1 MKQPLIERIAN
12 GALYVLAGAGLW
24 LTLPIS
30 ADVVETPKRA
40 LLFLSALIF
49 TVLWIVQTIRDNEVK
64 ITVTP
69 FLLPGLGLLAATA
82 LSSFIITPNPQEGLV
97 AGGVLFG
104 SVAAILLFAPGLV
117 KPKVSSILTSLNLGG
132 LILAV
137 TALLQLFEI
146 GPAKFLNDNFQLALP
161 NTATFALTGSVH
173 ASLAVAVIL
182 GLANIGWL
190 ISSKE
195 ARQKSLGSF
204 FLAASAVAVAVN
216 LYILFVKAPGQLVLT
231 PLQPSWSVAIDML
244 KNPRTALLGAGPASY
259 GVAFAQFRPVDLNLT
274 TLWTARFES
283 AANSPLHYL
292 TTIGIIGLVA
302 WIGLMIATIRLSFAA
317 RKHSL
322 AFPLLGLSLIIA
334 QLLLPPVT
342 PLWILFAVTAV
353 SLSASLKG
361 NGKTRIKEMLLGLI
375 AGETN
380 NPLHLHA
387 PKFKWFAYSIAG
399 IATLIAG
406 WSTWQVGKVL
416 YAENL
421 YLQSVQAA
429 NWNKAGEL
437 YEKQR
442 QLVQLNSNSDATLRV
457 FASTNFLLARNI
469 SQQKE
474 LSEADR
480 QQLPI
485 LIQQAVESAKRATA
499 IEPRKTENWQVL
511 ASIYDQLI
519 GTVDQADQYAV
530 SAYVRAIQT
539 NPSNPLLRMSLASVY
554 ARANNF
560 EQAKLLYQQT
570 IELKPD
576 WPNAYYNLSVV
587 FRAQKNLPLAL
598 QALQLTKQYA
608 NTGDPDFAKLETEIN
623 DLTAEVKKL
632 ELEQKAKAEAEAA
645 KAAKAA
651 GAAPNGQIKIPE
663 DLGLPKEEPP
673 LTLPQGPK
681 TEAPTPKPLATLA
694 PSPSPVPTPEPGQ

>member
-1 MKQPLIERIAN
+1 
-12 GALYVLAGAGLW
+12 
-24 LTLPIS
+24 
-30 ADVVETPKRA
+30 
-40 LLFLSALIF
+40 
-49 TVLWIVQTIRDNEVK
+49 
-64 ITVTP
+64 
-69 FLLPGLGLLAATA
+69 
-82 LSSFIITPNPQEGLV
+82 
-97 AGGVLFG
+97 
-104 SVAAILLFAPGLV
+104 
-117 KPKVSSILTSLNLGG
+117 
-132 LILAV
+132 
-137 TALLQLFEI
+137 
-146 GPAKFLNDNFQLALP
+146 
-161 NTATFALTGSVH
+161 
-173 ASLAVAVIL
+173 
-182 GLANIGWL
+182 
-190 ISSKE
+190 
-195 ARQKSLGSF
+195 
-204 FLAASAVAVAVN
+204 
-216 LYILFVKAPGQLVLT
+216 
-231 PLQPSWSVAIDML
+231 
-244 KNPRTALLGAGPASY
+244 
-259 GVAFAQFRPVDLNLT
+259 
-274 TLWTARFES
+274 
-283 AANSPLHYL
+283 
-292 TTIGIIGLVA
+292 
-302 WIGLMIATIRLSFAA
+302 MIATVRLSFAA

-322 AFPLLGLSLIIA
+322 AFPLLGLSLIVA

-387 PKFKWFAYSIAG
+387 PKFTWFAYSIAG
-399 IATLIAG
+399 TATLIAG

-442 QLVQLNSNSDATLRV
+442 QLVQLNSNSDATLRI

-539 NPSNPLLRMSLASVY
+539 NPSNPLLRMALASVY